1 MRNNCRDFL
10 KREKNFERSLT
21 EGHTRRKF
29 QIWANGIA
37 GTWFS
42 SVSPLYFFIKQPF
55 FIHNCMCVSHSVMF
69 DSLRPYELQPARL
82 LGAQNS
88 PGKNTGVGCHFLHQR
103 IFPIRCQT
111 HGLLYL
117 LHWQACGILVPQPGT
132 EPMIPALY
140 VQNLNH
146 WTASKVYHSC
156 LSFPLPSPLS
166 SLLSFPSSFLSLY
179 HNIYSR
185 ISGIH

>member
-117 LHWQACGILVPQPGT
+117 LHWQACSLPVVPHGKPFFYT
-132 EPMIPALY
+132 EVHIKLY
-140 VQNLNH
+140 SVIFTKH
-146 WTASKVYHSC
+146 YKVNTPP
-156 LSFPLPSPLS
+156 FN
-166 SLLSFPSSFLSLY
+166 SL
-179 HNIYSR
+179 R
-185 ISGIH
+185 Q